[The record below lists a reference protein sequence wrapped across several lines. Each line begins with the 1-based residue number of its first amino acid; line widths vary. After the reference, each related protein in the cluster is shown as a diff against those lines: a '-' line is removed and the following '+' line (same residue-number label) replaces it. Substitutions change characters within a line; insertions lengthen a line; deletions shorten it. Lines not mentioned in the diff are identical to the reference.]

1 VASTYDV
8 GDVARLSTTFAT
20 SGVAVDP
27 SSVALTILTPGWVS
41 TTYTY
46 GVDAQIVKSATG
58 AYYSDLTL
66 TAAGRYRWRW
76 VSAGTGAA
84 ATESWLTVRTQD
96 VP

>member
-1 VASTYDV
+1 MANSYDV
-8 GDVARLSTTFAT
+8 GDVARLSTAFTV
-20 SGVAVDP
+20 SGVATDP
-27 SSVALTILTPGWVS
+27 SSVALTILTPASAS

-58 AYYSDLTL
+58 SYYCDLTL
-66 TAAGRYRWRW
+66 TAPGRYGWRW

-84 ATESWLTVRTQD
+84 ATESWLMVRTQD